1 MTPLALG
8 SIRQIAI
15 TVADLDRAVRFY
27 RDTLGL
33 PFLFQAQNMAFF
45 DCSGIRLMLGLPEA
59 NPGTFRSILYH
70 KVDHIAAAAEALR
83 ARGVVFERDPHLVAH
98 MPDHDL
104 WMAFFRDPDR
114 NLLGL
119 MSEVPRGSR
128 TTA

>member
-59 NPGTFRSILYH
+59 NAGTFRSILYH
-70 KVDHIAAAAEALR
+70 KVDDIAAAAQALR

-98 MPDHDL
+98 LPDHDL
-104 WMAFFRDPDR
+104 WMAFFHDPDR
-114 NLLGL
+114 NVVGL
-119 MSEVPRGSR
+119 ISEMRR
-128 TTA
+128 A